1 MSLQLERAHEIGVL
15 RALGLTPREV
25 WRLSVSQSGLMG
37 LVAGAL
43 AVPVGLALAAIMIF
57 VINRRSFG
65 WTLQM
70 EAAPEVLLQG
80 LAIAL
85 AASLA
90 AGLYPARR
98 MSATRPAVALR
109 EE

>member
-1 MSLQLERAHEIGVL
+1 VL

-25 WRLSVSQSGLMG
+25 WRLSAAQSGLMG
-37 LVAGAL
+37 VVSGAL
-43 AVPVGLALAAIMIF
+43 ALPVGLCLAGIMIF

-65 WTLQM
+65 WTLEM
-70 EAAPEVLLQG
+70 SPAPAILVEAFLL
-80 LAIAL
+80 AL
-85 AASLA
+85 VASLA

-98 MSATRPAVALR
+98 MSATRPATALR